1 MKPEEIEKV
10 AAYLSSLAEK
20 RFFGRVILVF
30 QNGQVDT
37 IKTETSQRIENLDVP
52 PPDARSHAG

>member
-1 MKPEEIEKV
+1 MKPEDIEKV
-10 AAYLSSLAEK
+10 AAYLALLAEK

-37 IKTETSQRIENLDVP
+37 IKTETSQRVENLDFP
-52 PPDARSHAG
+52 PPEVRPRMG